1 MKIAIISNVS
11 GCAWAGSEEVWYRMA
26 LMALQGGDQV
36 VACLHQD
43 LHLGEPLKRFL
54 ATEGQLIDWRRGS
67 IARFE
72 NVRQRISPNFSD
84 RRLGH
89 PDLILLSCGSLPA
102 ITYVPGLLKYLQTS
116 TVKFAVLCLFNAEA
130 LAISPKERHD
140 VAWLLKNSKA
150 NIFVAEQNRT
160 LAVRQFGI
168 PLNSASVFYGPL
180 RERFNAPLPMPND
193 DLIPVFSCVARLDLL
208 WKGQDI
214 LLEVLSS
221 NLWRSRKWH
230 LRLYGN
236 GIDKPHIEN
245 LIRIFGLEDRVTFA
259 GFANDMREIWADSQ
273 LMVLPSRGEGTPL
286 ATLEAMMCGRPVVT
300 TDVGGNREVL
310 EEGLTGWIAD
320 AATPRSF
327 AQAMERAWFDRHRWA
342 EMGRT
347 AYLKAIKVDA
357 QEPSRLLLEVIKNK
371 VVCS

>member
-1 MKIAIISNVS
+1 MNLAIVSNVS

-26 LMALQGGDQV
+26 IMALQNGARV
-36 VACLHQD
+36 LACLHQD
-43 LHLGEPLKRFL
+43 LLAGEPLKQFVKSGG
-54 ATEGQLIDWRRGS
+54 ELINWRRRK

-72 NVRQRISPNFSD
+72 NFAQKIAPNFTN

-89 PDLILLSCGSLPA
+89 PELILLSCGSLPG
-102 ITYVPGLLKYLQTS
+102 ITYVPGLLEYLKES
-116 TVKFAVLCLFNAEA
+116 NAKFAVLCLFNAES
-130 LAISPKERHD
+130 LAISTKERRE
-140 VAWLLKNSKA
+140 VAWILKNSKA
-150 NIFVAEQNRT
+150 NVFVAEQNRA

-168 PLNSASVFYGPL
+168 SLNSASVFYGPL
-180 RERFNAPLPMPND
+180 RERFEAPLPMPCVD
-193 DLIPVFSCVARLDLL
+193 STPIFSCVARLDML

-221 NLWRSRKWH
+221 NLWKSRHWK
-230 LRLYGN
+230 LRIYGN
-236 GIDKPHIEN
+236 GSDKLHIEH
-245 LIRIFGLEDRVTFA
+245 LVKMFGLEDRTTFA
-259 GFANDMREIWADSQ
+259 GFVNDTREIWADSQ

-327 AQAMERAWFDRHRWA
+327 AQAMERAWLDRGRWA
-342 EMGRT
+342 EMGR
-347 AYLKAIKVDA
+347 AAHLKAIEVDA
-357 QEPSRLLLEVIKNK
+357 QEPPRLLLEVIKTAIG
-371 VVCS
+371 

>member
-1 MKIAIISNVS
+1 MKLAIVSNVS

-26 LMALQGGDQV
+26 LMALQNGDRLL
-36 VACLHQD
+36 ACLHQD
-43 LHLGEPLKRFL
+43 LLAGEPLKRFVKSGG
-54 ATEGQLIDWRRGS
+54 ELINWRRRG

-72 NVRQRISPNFSD
+72 NLAQKISPNFTN
-84 RRLGH
+84 RRLGS
-89 PDLILLSCGSLPA
+89 PDLILLSCGSLPG
-102 ITYVPGLLKYLQTS
+102 ITYVPGLLEYLKES
-116 TVKFAVLCLFNAEA
+116 NAKFAVLCLFNAES
-130 LAISPKERHD
+130 LAISTKERRE
-140 VAWLLKNSKA
+140 VAWLLKNSQA
-150 NIFVAEQNRT
+150 NVFVAEQNRD

-180 RERFNAPLPMPND
+180 RERFEAPLPMPCVD
-193 DLIPVFSCVARLDLL
+193 SIPIFSCVARLDML

-221 NLWRSRKWH
+221 DVWKSRQWK
-230 LRLYGN
+230 LRIYGN
-236 GIDKPHIEN
+236 GSDKLHIEH
-245 LIRIFGLEDRVTFA
+245 LIKMFGLQERVAFA
-259 GFANDMREIWADSQ
+259 GFVNDTREIWSDSQ

-327 AQAMERAWFDRHRWA
+327 GQAMERAWHDRGRWA
-342 EMGRT
+342 EMGCAAHLR
-347 AYLKAIKVDA
+347 AIEVDT
-357 QEPSRLLLEVIKNK
+357 QEPSRLLLTVIKNAIG
-371 VVCS
+371 